1 MDFLSLHRGFPVVAQ
16 NAGLFLSRGVGTHA
30 RRVIDSYEMIVV
42 RSGTLHIREG
52 NQVFAV
58 GTGEALLLFPGRVHV
73 GAAPYAPELAFYW
86 IHFTLRELSEEG
98 ANADREPIN
107 VPQYVPLRRPEVV
120 FELFQRFLNDQETGE
135 LTPDAAAL
143 LILLLLTE
151 LAAEASRPRSP
162 AADALVGRA
171 EKAIRQRF
179 AEPVS
184 LNDIAAEVGCNPDYL
199 GRVYRA
205 ACGQTLVDALNE
217 TRTRESCRL
226 LRETSHDMNQIAR
239 VCGFATHNYFCRVF
253 KSRRGMTPMAYRRL
267 HARSHVV
274 TS

>member
-1 MDFLSLHRGFPVVAQ
+1 MDSLSLKRSLPVIAQ
-16 NAGLFLSRGVGTHA
+16 NAGLFISRGVGTHA
-30 RRVIDSYEMIVV
+30 RRVIDSHEMIVV

-52 NQVFAV
+52 NQKFAV
-58 GTGEALLLFPGRVHV
+58 GAGDALLLFPGRVHV
-73 GAAPYAPELAFYW
+73 GVAPYAPELSFYW
-86 IHFTLRELSEEG
+86 MHFTLRESS
-98 ANADREPIN
+98 DRGTDAEPGLMTI
-107 VPQYVPLRRPEVV
+107 PQYVRLRRPEVV
-120 FELFQRFLNDQETGE
+120 YELFQRLLNDQETDE
-135 LTPDAAAL
+135 LTPDSAAL
-143 LILLLLTE
+143 LTLLMLTE
-151 LAAEASRPRSP
+151 LAAEASAPRSP

-179 AEPVS
+179 AQPVS
-184 LNDIAAEVGCNPDYL
+184 LNDIAADVGCNPDYL

-217 TRTRESCRL
+217 TRIRESCRL
-226 LRETSHDMNQIAR
+226 LRETSHDMNYIAR

-267 HARSHVV
+267 HARSHVI